1 MTIMAIWHFEF
12 SLIPTAGIYKAHNK
26 MVDFLPEY
34 GRRQPDAPVLE
45 SEDFFNYWAGSDLS
59 SAPVRLLEQLLP
71 QKISWSCDARMY
83 GSKEQSQLEVWDDDI
98 HCVFNVSKLDIPL
111 LTTVVIIARD
121 LDCKLAL
128 KDNGRLIDPDM
139 DMVIEALRN
148 SLAWKFVKDPEGVL
162 TRGEHVIR
170 AVS

>member
-1 MTIMAIWHFEF
+1 MAIWHFEF
-12 SLIPTAGIYKAHNK
+12 SLIPIAGIYKAHGK

-34 GRRQPDAPVLE
+34 GQRQPDAPFLE
-45 SEDFFNYWAGSDLS
+45 DADFFNYWAGSDLS
-59 SAPVRLLEQLLP
+59 SGPVRLLEKLLP
-71 QKISWSCDARMY
+71 QKESWRDNARMY
-83 GSKEQSQLEVWDDDI
+83 GSKDQSQLEVGNEDI
-98 HCVFNVSKLDIPL
+98 RCIFNVSKLDIPL
-111 LTTVVIIARD
+111 LTAVINIARE

-128 KDNGRLIDPDM
+128 KDGGKLIDPDM

-170 AVS
+170 